1 MKKSLDDNIT
11 DALITS
17 DEWDNIHYDL
27 KQEMAALLDRETFEE
42 CKNQNFAHTYL
53 AHAEKLIRG
62 KGDVDVGIPPL
73 IRELRDSVKDYKCWR
88 VFMQMLRLTT
98 IISRSGV
105 IPEMAHTGE
114 KFKHV
119 QSDKASKQRARNGLT
134 PEKRAERNR
143 KIIEHFKKASK
154 NGHIKLNGF
163 AKKHAD
169 KYGLKPTQFKE
180 IIKKS
185 LDA

>member
-27 KQEMAALLDRETFEE
+27 KHELAALLDRKTFEE
-42 CKNQNFAHTYL
+42 CRDQNFAHTYL
-53 AHAEKLIRG
+53 AHAEKLIRE
-62 KGDVDVGIPPL
+62 KGDIDITPL
-73 IRELRDSVKDYKCWR
+73 IRELRDALKDYKCWR

-114 KFKHV
+114 KYKHV
-119 QSDKASKQRARNGLT
+119 QSAKGSKQRARNGLT
-134 PEKRAERNR
+134 PEKRAERNQ
-143 KIIEHFKKASK
+143 KILEHYKKASK

-163 AKKHAD
+163 ATQHAD
-169 KYGLKPTQFKE
+169 KYGLRPTQFKE
-180 IIKKS
+180 IIKSS